1 MARTKSTAR
10 TTTTKAQTT
19 AHRMADAFDRNV
31 AIVRA
36 DLAKPAHQSTTK
48 KVASVSAVAG
58 VGFALGAWLA

>member
-10 TTTTKAQTT
+10 TTKAQTT

-31 AIVRA
+31 AVVRA